1 MGLARAGRV
10 PEPGSLLWNLKTL
23 MFVLLV
29 VGVPS
34 VLADSA
40 TTKQY
45 RVPQLTPAPQRW
57 RHSPEDGLCP
67 PGTHM
72 SEDGRDCPSCI
83 YGVDY
88 TTHRN
93 ALPSCLLCSIC
104 NSDEEES
111 SPCTMTANREC
122 QCKAGTFRGE
132 DSPEF
137 CQKCRT
143 RCPDGMVENR
153 TCTPWSDLVC
163 VPKGSDSGLQLG
175 RNAAIGVGCLL
186 LCLVPICRSCWRKL
200 QGLQDQDSQ
209 QKMEIEE
216 PEVLAGV
223 TVTSPGQSE
232 RLLNFQNDACPES
245 DMLQVAQPA
254 GCQAALDP
262 RIPDSDPGCP
272 HSLFPGQ
279 AGAEGSHR
287 QRLLVPADSA
297 DPTDAPSSPISVRA
311 GPGGDRTQKP
321 TTRPAAQPRQRLCFP
336 SPRVAGVLPDRVSP
350 FSVLDFYVRRIVHPG
365 SAPL

>member
-1 MGLARAGRV
+1 M
-10 PEPGSLLWNLKTL
+10 EPASGDSHPMTERQV
-23 MFVLLV
+23 F
-29 VGVPS
+29 PTQ

-40 TTKQY
+40 TTKQDG
-45 RVPQLTPAPQRW
+45 VPQLTPAPQRW

-67 PGTHM
+67 PGTFYDPFSSSPASTSFQALPPELLVCYCRDLSDAFGESSTVYGRWKYIACCPRASTGGKRTHM
-72 SEDGRDCPSCI
+72 SEDSRDCPSCI

-163 VPKGSDSGLQLG
+163 VPKGSGTKTSGEAPSPRGSVTTSSDNSTSPFSSSGSGLQPG
-175 RNAAIGVGCLL
+175 KSEAIVIVVGV
-186 LCLVPICRSCWRKL
+186 LVLSLVLIGLSCWCTCTGCCKALKRKFSCYGRSPGGAEDEDNSCNEIL
-200 QGLQDQDSQ
+200 SNRDSCSTMDSQ
-209 QKMEIEE
+209 QTMECQE

-223 TVTSPGQSE
+223 IVTSPGKSE
-232 RLLNFQNDACPES
+232 
-245 DMLQVAQPA
+245 
-254 GCQAALDP
+254 G
-262 RIPDSDPGCP
+262 
-272 HSLFPGQ
+272 
-279 AGAEGSHR
+279 
-287 QRLLVPADSA
+287 LLVQGEDGASA
-297 DPTDAPSSPISVRA
+297 VL
-311 GPGGDRTQKP
+311 TQGKVEP
-321 TTRPAAQPRQRLCFP
+321 
-336 SPRVAGVLPDRVSP
+336 
-350 FSVLDFYVRRIVHPG
+350 
-365 SAPL
+365 

>member
-40 TTKQY
+40 TTKQDG
-45 RVPQLTPAPQRW
+45 VPQLTPAPQRW

-72 SEDGRDCPSCI
+72 SEDSRDCPSCI

-137 CQKCRT
+137 CQKCHT

-163 VPKGSDSGLQLG
+163 VPKGSGSGLQPG
-175 RNAAIGVGCLL
+175 KSEAIVIVVGV
-186 LCLVPICRSCWRKL
+186 LVLSLVLIGLSCWCTCTGCCKALKRKFSCYGRSPGGAEDEDNSCNEIL
-200 QGLQDQDSQ
+200 SNRDSCSTMDSQ
-209 QKMEIEE
+209 QTMECQE

-223 TVTSPGQSE
+223 IVTSPGKSE
-232 RLLNFQNDACPES
+232 GLLNFQNDACPES

-297 DPTDAPSSPISVRA
+297 DPTDEPADEAHGTDGQWHPCGQRLCS
-311 GPGGDRTQKP
+311 GPGGC
-321 TTRPAAQPRQRLCFP
+321 L
-336 SPRVAGVLPDRVSP
+336 V
-350 FSVLDFYVRRIVHPG
+350 
-365 SAPL
+365 